1 MKRILY
7 AILATVS
14 GLVLLFSYRTSL
26 GESVVSD
33 VAAVSAN
40 TTSVAPAPVASG
52 TSGTSTPT
60 PTSSATDAA
69 GSGAAAATSTRL
81 SDGTFVGAAASTR
94 YGDVQVQITV
104 SGGTIVDVTVPQYP
118 HENGKDVSINNRAL
132 PQLIAETTSAQS
144 ADVQMVSGATYTSRG
159 YVQSLQ
165 SALDQARA

>member
-33 VAAVSAN
+33 VAAASGN
-40 TTSVAPAPVASG
+40 TTSVVPAPVASG
-52 TSGTSTPT
+52 ASGTSTPA
-60 PTSSATDAA
+60 PTSSATATGSDAA
-69 GSGAAAATSTRL
+69 ASTGL

-104 SGGTIVDVTVPQYP
+104 SGGTIVDVTVPEYP

-144 ADVQMVSGATYTSRG
+144 ADVQMISGATYTSRG